1 MPIFRVKSVKIYTG
15 QKNLHWRRR
24 WRRWQLW
31 GMNTFYVLLCSGLQQ
46 CPWFIVRVRSRAQVS
61 QSISQQVEHCRHT
74 KSQISFPVFVF
85 TLEEGALHMNLI
97 SGILLQLLFFG
108 QTQGKHFLVEVA
120 GNASLQEGHHGNK
133 GNGETGDY
141 YYGNSYVKRLLP
153 VLKADWIQGLVEAIL
168 TLYSWNV
175 LLKFFY
181 ELTTP
186 LNYWTLLQELGC
198 PCQSISQVL
207 NIGSL
212 FSSQFTNN
220 FFS

>member
-1 MPIFRVKSVKIYTG
+1 
-15 QKNLHWRRR
+15 
-24 WRRWQLW
+24 
-31 GMNTFYVLLCSGLQQ
+31 
-46 CPWFIVRVRSRAQVS
+46 
-61 QSISQQVEHCRHT
+61 
-74 KSQISFPVFVF
+74 
-85 TLEEGALHMNLI
+85 MNLI

-120 GNASLQEGHHGNK
+120 GNASLQEEHHGNK

-175 LLKFFY
+175 LLKMSY

-186 LNYWTLLQELGC
+186 LNY
-198 PCQSISQVL
+198 
-207 NIGSL
+207 
-212 FSSQFTNN
+212 
-220 FFS
+220 